1 MQVGPPHVQIL
12 NQCKLCQFATVC
24 KWPNLQ
30 SVQIAPSGDQN
41 VQTLD
46 EASYGGKIFY
56 LHMEGGAI
64 WWQNLQLMQVAPSRG
79 QNCN

>member
-1 MQVGPPHVQIL
+1 MWQCIDATWWPTLEPMQVGPPHVQIL

-64 WWQNLQLMQVAPSRG
+64 
-79 QNCN
+79 